1 MLPIL
6 PIFSD
11 RQRNFAALCSSK
23 GTIGLKVLA
32 KYFGPCYML
41 TSSVAN
47 QPSER
52 ECARLYSESEAASFS
67 LSLEEFA
74 NLFKDTQPDRL
85 RSVRLKDFV
94 LARACAHGHT
104 GAWEFFI
111 THYREKLYLAAIA
124 ITHDEVRGRELAD
137 SLWADLYSARTSKLN
152 SFLGRGSLE
161 GWLKTIL
168 AQEFVNRIRKERKLV
183 PFDDALET
191 LAQSEEPDPLLDQRA
206 LASATDFALAALSAE
221 DRFLLAAYYLDER
234 TLSEI
239 GRMLGTHESTI
250 SRRLDKIT
258 NVLRKQII
266 ACLCKTG
273 IPKRAAEE
281 MLDIDVRD
289 LAINVREKLA
299 QERRA

>member
-1 MLPIL
+1 
-6 PIFSD
+6 
-11 RQRNFAALCSSK
+11 
-23 GTIGLKVLA
+23 
-32 KYFGPCYML
+32 ML

-47 QPSER
+47 QSSER
-52 ECARLYSESEAASFS
+52 ECARLHAESEASSFS

-74 NLFKDTQPDRL
+74 NLLKDTQLDSL

-124 ITHDEVRGRELAD
+124 ITRDEVRGRELAD

-168 AQEFVNRIRKERKLV
+168 AQEHVNRFRKERKLV

-191 LAQSEEPDPLLDQRA
+191 PTPTEAPDLSRDQSA
-206 LASATDFALAALSAE
+206 LASATDSALAELSPE
-221 DRFLLAAYYLDER
+221 DRFLLTAYYLDER
-234 TLSEI
+234 TLAEI

-258 NVLRKQII
+258 SALRKQLI
-266 ACLCKTG
+266 ARLCKTG